1 MFGRRVPPNVV
12 FLLSLLLAVVCAF
25 VAYKAMTVNNTW
37 AAIIGGIFAFWFAID
52 AVRSFGW
59 TRRKP

>member
-12 FLLSLLLAVVCAF
+12 FLLSLLLAVVCGF
-25 VAYKAMTVNNTW
+25 IAYRAYSVNNT
-37 AAIIGGIFAFWFAID
+37 IGTLVAGVLALWFAID
-52 AVRSFGW
+52 AVRSYGW